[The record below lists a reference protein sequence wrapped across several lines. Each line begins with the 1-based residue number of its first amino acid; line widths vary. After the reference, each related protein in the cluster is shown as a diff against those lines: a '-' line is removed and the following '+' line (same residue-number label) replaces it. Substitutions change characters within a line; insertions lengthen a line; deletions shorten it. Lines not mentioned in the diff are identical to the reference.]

1 MNQRYFSDKEKGPK
15 SREGT
20 NISHEVWGGIVA
32 LIDSLITKGAFGLNF
47 PVICDDGAGIIGT
60 HAGNMELA
68 IKAEIPDIKKISTKI
83 KNNDAFVRF
92 QGYTPPTLAIL
103 DLIEFCF
110 DNIAK
115 PSSEYY
121 HSYYKHNHLAFDQ
134 ELGRVE
140 FRDKINLIFARNGL
154 AYELEKEGT
163 IKRLVSTELQELLD
177 SSNFKTGDETLDTM
191 LKDARKKF
199 LNPDPKTRKESLER
213 LWDAW
218 ERIKTLK
225 DTDKKKSIEKILDD
239 ASAEKTFREELEKEA
254 RTLTDIGNTFH
265 IRHSETTQVHLKSDS
280 HVDYLFHRLYAL
292 IHLILNSIIKNDD
305 ETHITTE
312 WT

>member
-1 MNQRYFSDKEKGPK
+1 MNQRYFSDKEKGLK

-20 NISHEVWGGIVA
+20 NISHEIWGGIVA
-32 LIDSLITKGAFGLNF
+32 LIDSLITNGAFGLNF

-60 HAGNMELA
+60 HAKNMKLA

-83 KNNDAFVRF
+83 MNFISF
-92 QGYTPPTLAIL
+92 QDYTPPTLAIL

-110 DNIAK
+110 DNVAK

-121 HSYYKHNHLAFDQ
+121 HSFFKHNHLAFDK

-163 IKRLVSTELQELLD
+163 IKRLVSPELHELLD
-177 SSNFKTGDETLDTM
+177 SSDFKTGDETLDTM

-225 DTDKKKSIEKILDD
+225 DTDKRKSIEKILDD
-239 ASAEKTFREELEKEA
+239 TSAEKTFRGELEKEA
-254 RTLTDIGNTFH
+254 RTLTDIGNTL
-265 IRHSETTQVHLKSDS
+265 EYNKKVCK
-280 HVDYLFHRLYAL
+280 
-292 IHLILNSIIKNDD
+292 
-305 ETHITTE
+305 
-312 WT
+312 